1 MYVTSIQS
9 RQYSIPRTIVQATLN
24 NKLYTLQVTAA
35 SAFSTPWVFE
45 TEKSYPV
52 VSANEGQVKIRV
64 PYKKK
69 FTIVTLHVM
78 AVEPLPDTK

>member
-1 MYVTSIQS
+1 M
-9 RQYSIPRTIVQATLN
+9 
-24 NKLYTLQVTAA
+24 
-35 SAFSTPWVFE
+35 
-45 TEKSYPV
+45 SYPV

-69 FTIVTLHVM
+69 STIVTLHVM